1 MSMSRINQAK
11 GVWKDSWHNQVF
23 FYNGYQ
29 ADGTLFFN
37 DSQWAEIRQKFESG
51 MSFQFINNTYN
62 QPLTG
67 ELYLKTT
74 NLAPQYAETNTLPVA
89 GNNTVLNLNTV
100 IGDVFPNPF
109 PSTSGFS
116 INNQA
121 ASEMRII
128 TSNSG
133 IELKL
138 VFSDSTEYLL
148 PSTSFYYGAEMF
160 RVIKMRS
167 SENQHYFEISSSTA
181 AAFKAAHPQLAV
193 GDSFSAY
200 TSGLDVLGNTLTPY
214 QSPTYTVR
222 EIFYIS
228 GNPRAIHFNEVVPP
242 EKRSEYRNN
251 IQLKATTD
259 TAKSQTIVSVGST
272 PAESQIVV
280 PSNLTLS
287 PLSINE
293 GRPINTVVG
302 LLSATDPGDQ
312 LTYSITSGG
321 TQFNLLGNQLRSSM
335 VFDYEQANTYHV
347 NICVTDSSGAKAWK
361 DFYVNINYVN
371 YPPTSIAISNNQISR
386 DASPGSHVADITG
399 VDPDN
404 NIIAFHIGG
413 GNNDG
418 LRFQI
423 YEGNKLRLAPSTIL
437 TNIDKSILT
446 VMLTAQDAGG
456 EVFSKTFSIYITEPV
471 VVPPPN
477 TAPTH
482 ISLSSQSILENAP
495 LRAHIAD
502 LSAIDAENNVV
513 SYSITGGAH
522 ASLFEIYEGSK
533 LRLAPNVLINF
544 EALPNLAVNITATDA
559 GGLSFQRSV
568 IISVQDDPN
577 ETSNLPAF
585 QPGYWNNESGAPSG
599 AFPVPLAPVVTT
611 PGSGSTP
618 SSGSIPNFHW
628 FSIPDS
634 PRVRATVD
642 LWPGDPRIHAP
653 VVLAADNASMTEL
666 APQSVVKAEIDFTD
680 PVTLQP
686 GVRLQKFFKIEGP
699 AYAFQAIEVVAKSAW
714 DWPEDGSIGWDM
726 LQSL

>member
-1 MSMSRINQAK
+1 MSMSIIQQAK
-11 GVWKDSWHNQVF
+11 NVWKDGWHNQIF
-23 FYNGYQ
+23 FNNLNKS
-29 ADGTLFFN
+29 DGTAFFSA
-37 DSQWAEIRQKFESG
+37 SQWTEIRQKFESG
-51 MSFQFINNTYN
+51 MSFQFINGTSNV
-62 QPLTG
+62 PITG
-67 ELYLKTT
+67 ELYIKTT
-74 NLAPQYAETNTLPVA
+74 DLPPQYAETNTLPVVS
-89 GNNTVLNLNTV
+89 NSSSIYLNTV
-100 IGDVFPNPF
+100 IGNIFSDSF
-109 PSTSGFS
+109 PSTSGYL
-116 INNQA
+116 
-121 ASEMRII
+121 
-128 TSNSG
+128 TSNNFTSVMRSITASSG
-133 IELKL
+133 IVLKL
-138 VFSDSTEYLL
+138 VFSDSTEYAISSSSL
-148 PSTSFYYGAEMF
+148 TSANTMIQM
-160 RVIKMRS
+160 VKMKV
-167 SENQHYFEISSSTA
+167 SENQHYFEIASSLA

-200 TSGLDVLGNTLTPY
+200 TSGVDVLGNALTPY
-214 QSPTYTVR
+214 QSPTYTIR
-222 EIFYIS
+222 EIYYVS
-228 GNPRAIHFNEVVPP
+228 GNPRGIYFNEAVPP

-259 TAKSQTIVSVGST
+259 STKSQTIVSVGST

-371 YPPTSIAISNNQISR
+371 YPPTSISISNNQISR

-404 NIIAFHIGG
+404 NIVAYYIGG

-418 LRFQI
+418 LRFEI
-423 YEGNKLRLAPSTIL
+423 YEGSKLRLASDTIL
-437 TNIDKSILT
+437 TNINKSILT

-456 EVFSKTFSIYITEPV
+456 QIFSKTFSIYITEPV

-477 TAPTH
+477 TAPTY

-522 ASLFEIYEGSK
+522 ASLFEIYQVSK

-544 EALPNLAVNITATDA
+544 EALPNLALNITATDA

-568 IISVQDDPN
+568 IINVQDDPN

-599 AFPVPLAPVVTT
+599 AFPVPLAPIVTT
-611 PGSGSTP
+611 PESGSTP

-634 PRVRATVD
+634 PRVRATLD
-642 LWPGDPRIHAP
+642 AWPGDPRVQAP
-653 VVLAADNASMTEL
+653 VLVTQEGTTLVEL
-666 APQSVVKAEIDFTD
+666 APQSVVKAEIEFTD

-699 AYAFQAIEVVAKSAW
+699 AYAFEAIEVVAKSSW